1 MQNHSKLLYHTSKK
15 ARYWKYPNGVVEK
28 EYYGKTHKEAHTR
41 KCSVSNDEDG
51 WYLIKTCLKQIGI
64 KHMKYRCAL
73 NGRKYDSCGGLDKD
87 HAKVI
92 DIYFQGVPRYTR

>member
-1 MQNHSKLLYHTSKK
+1 MNTNKILWHTTKK

-28 EYYGKTHKEAHTR
+28 EYFGKNQKEAHTR

-64 KHMKYRCAL
+64 KHMKYRCAI
-73 NGRKYDSCGGLDKD
+73 NGRKYDCLGCLPKE